1 MRAAITISLMLFSAP
16 AFAAGECKFY
26 NSAGQN
32 LEWKGNTVV
41 VDPLYM
47 DAYECPLT
55 PIDGTDAYMAT
66 CGTWT
71 ETLVIGYAD
80 NPQGANALVWQNI
93 FYWRKCDKDRA

>member
-1 MRAAITISLMLFSAP
+1 
-16 AFAAGECKFY
+16 
-26 NSAGQN
+26 
-32 LEWKGNTVV
+32 
-41 VDPLYM
+41 
-47 DAYECPLT
+47 
-55 PIDGTDAYMAT
+55 MAT